1 MLIKNKVTGEIYP
14 YTDYLFNTDRYVIYE
29 PLMNATDEFQEKL
42 DEELRFKDI
51 FKNIPKSAATKAFVE
66 VLTDTTYTDREYK
79 KILERVYG

>member
-14 YTDYLFNTDRYVIYE
+14 YTDYLFNTDKYVIYE
-29 PLMNATDEFQEKL
+29 PLMDNH
-42 DEELRFKDI
+42 EEGQSELAEEIKFKDI
-51 FKNIPKSAATKAFVE
+51 FKNIPKAAATKTFVE